1 MSQVEFN
8 FIKEEIDKVIFNK
21 GDRFDVSD
29 ISFRFTNLDKK
40 RHLDSNHLIE
50 KLVAL
55 GKGRYEL
62 IIPKNLEEYPYVVN
76 SKTGKKLKL
85 NIDRNQY
92 DAWNI
97 VGVTIAPHKL
107 IGYLVIK
114 NPNPHILDVV
124 NHKNENKKDFRL
136 NNLHWTTNGGNVK
149 EAYANKKAR
158 DKSPKFEISFLVDKL
173 KRDLS
178 LDELYKTCE
187 AIIDLKADVAE

>member
-1 MSQVEFN
+1 MNQIEFS
-8 FIKEEIDKVIFNK
+8 FIKDDIDKVTFIK

-29 ISFRFTNLDKK
+29 INFRFTNLDKK

-50 KLVAL
+50 KLVTL

-97 VGVTIAPHKL
+97 GGVTIAPHKL

-114 NPNPHILDVV
+114 NPEPHILDVV
-124 NHKNENKKDFRL
+124 NHRNENKKDFRL
-136 NNLHWTTNGGNVK
+136 NNLHWTSNGANVR
-149 EAYANKKAR
+149 EAQSNKR
-158 DKSPKFEISFLVDKL
+158 MRQDPPKCKIESLRKKL
-173 KRDLS
+173 KEDLS
-178 LDELYKTCE
+178 LDEFFKVCHDV
-187 AIIDLKADVAE
+187 IKLKNKS

>member
-1 MSQVEFN
+1 DDV
-8 FIKEEIDKVIFNK
+8 DKVIFIE

-62 IIPKNLEEYPYVVN
+62 IIPKNSEEYPYVVN

-92 DAWNI
+92 DSWNI
-97 VGVTIAPHKL
+97 GRITIAPHKL

-114 NPNPHILDVV
+114 NPNPYTLDII

-136 NNLHWTTNGGNVK
+136 NNLHWTSNGANVK
-149 EAYANKKAR
+149 EAQSNKKMR
-158 DKSPKFEISFLVDKL
+158 QGSPKCKIESLRKKL
-173 KRDLS
+173 KEELS
-178 LDELYKTCE
+178 LDELFKVCHNV
-187 AIIDLKADVAE
+187 IKLKNKS